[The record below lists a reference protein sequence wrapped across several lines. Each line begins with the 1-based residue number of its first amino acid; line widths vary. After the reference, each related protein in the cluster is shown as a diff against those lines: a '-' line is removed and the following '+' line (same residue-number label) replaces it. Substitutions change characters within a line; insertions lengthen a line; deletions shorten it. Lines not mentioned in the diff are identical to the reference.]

1 MKKTAKKQSFAGF
14 TLIEI
19 LVVVALIAILATVTI
34 VALNP
39 NEQFMK
45 TRDAERF
52 SEVNTILSA
61 VGQYIAG
68 NNTVASLGSIPSC
81 TAPSGPT
88 FVSIGTSGLDLGAT
102 LAPQYI
108 SAIPTD
114 PQGGTAAVT
123 GYTMCTT
130 SANRVQIAAPNAE
143 LSTIEVQQ

>member
-1 MKKTAKKQSFAGF
+1 MKRTAKRKSFAGF

-45 TRDAERF
+45 TRDAERA

-61 VGQYIAG
+61 VSQYIAG
-68 NNTVASLGSIPSC
+68 NNTVASLGTIPAC
-81 TAPSGPT
+81 TAST
-88 FVSIGTSGLDLGAT
+88 VSIGTSGLDLGAT

-123 GYTMCTT
+123 GYTICTT
-130 SANRVQIAAPNAE
+130 SVNRVQIAAPNAE
-143 LSTIEVQQ
+143 TGAIVVQQ

>member
-1 MKKTAKKQSFAGF
+1 MKKSAKKQSFAGF

-45 TRDAERF
+45 TRNAERA

-61 VGQYIAG
+61 VSQYVAA
-68 NNTVASLGSIPSC
+68 NNTVASLGTIEAC
-81 TAPSGPT
+81 TTGSTA
-88 FVSIGTSGLDLGAT
+88 IGTGAGNLDLGAV

-114 PQGGTAAVT
+114 PQGGTDANT
-123 GYTMCTT
+123 GYTICTT
-130 SANRVQIAAPNAE
+130 SANRVQVSAPNAE
-143 LSTIEVQQ
+143 NSVTISVQQ